1 MRSVLIALC
10 TLLPSVAL
18 AQTSPYTIH
27 IVVDPPVIEPGQEAT
42 IELRAGF
49 DGDRDYAMRA
59 IFTSLLCSSGGDAF
73 SGIELISPL
82 DGVGTSAGAAT
93 ALGVESIVAGQRNI
107 PTADLYADPTNPIPF
122 WRANYT
128 AGPFSGASQL
138 VALRTET
145 TRYEVY
151 LYRSRELIESRM
163 LEFVDGSATLRI
175 VACRADFNEDGT
187 LDLFDFLAFMNA
199 FDAGE
204 ALADFDFDGELTVFD
219 FLAFQN
225 RFDQGCP

>member
-49 DGDRDYAMRA
+49 DASRDFAMA
-59 IFTSLLCSSGGDAF
+59 GILTSFLCSTGSDRLSG
-73 SGIELISPL
+73 
-82 DGVGTSAGAAT
+82 
-93 ALGVESIVAGQRNI
+93 R
-107 PTADLYADPTNPIPF
+107 
-122 WRANYT
+122 
-128 AGPFSGASQL
+128 QL
-138 VALRTET
+138 VAPMNGPGTDPGRSTIAGVEGIIAGQLQFHDIRADARNPLPFWSVTYTPTFAPVRGLEVGFETRTS
-145 TRYEVY
+145 RYGVFLWEFSPTSH
-151 LYRSRELIESRM
+151 SRLHL
-163 LEFVDGSATLRI
+163 LEDGQATLTVI
-175 VACRADFNEDGT
+175 ACRADINQDQV
-187 LDLFDFLAFMNA
+187 LDIFDFLAFFNA

-204 ALADFDFDGELTVFD
+204 ALTDFDFDGELTVFD